1 MTQLLKTGFNKISE
15 YSDKTVNFLKNS
27 ISISTDVLIN
37 GIKFKDT
44 TDSNKRVYFYYRYI
58 NVLVILLVFGLV
70 YYLNSYYNTFGIKD
84 TPYEILGAIV
94 LLGVGVFYFLFL
106 VFRNNNNNKINPNE
120 RLAINGTDKME
131 LTSSGYDAISYN
143 ISIPTIQSTYLKP
156 LRILFMY
163 IGLLLLI
170 LISIIYIIN
179 YVLYSQKNTNMF
191 SITQSLISITI
202 VIVVL
207 AIFAALF
214 SIKTQD
220 SDDSCEYIDSS
231 KHLFIYDYICIIK
244 KTIFFIPCL
253 LIIVINEINKDIK
266 LTPSPVYLLLF
277 ILILLITL
285 LFVLPFLFK
294 YFRTLNKSSL
304 LKGTDP
310 YYLNEKK
317 VIGIYQNLNKNI
329 NSTIDIPIPKT
340 DSTSNPIITNPI
352 DALLT
357 TLNLNKQETTL
368 YLAFQISNLT
378 NDLTKAF
385 DSSTEIAAETKDITK
400 QAKENISD
408 TKGYN
413 FKLLKN
419 DYNGIYNIKTSFYD
433 PPKTIN
439 KFPYNYTYS
448 ISFYVYINPQ
458 PTNTSIAY
466 NKDTEIFNYAYKPV
480 IYYNG
485 KSQSIIVRSRTL
497 NNKGDQL
504 DTIYEGKNIKHQK
517 WLFFVINYSNN
528 NIDVF
533 IDGKLVG
540 TKKDI
545 TPYFKGD
552 KVTIGENEGI
562 HGSIKEINYYSDI
575 TSPLTIELLYNLTN
589 NK

>member
-1 MTQLLKTGFNKISE
+1 MTQLLKAGYNNISE

-37 GIKFKDT
+37 GIKFKDKNT
-44 TDSNKRVYFYYRYI
+44 SIQHKYYYYRYI

-70 YYLNSYYNTFGIKD
+70 YYLNSYYNIFGIKN

-120 RLAINGTDKME
+120 RLAINGSDNME
-131 LTSSGYDAISYN
+131 LTADNYDAPIYN
-143 ISIPTIQSTYLKP
+143 ITSDKIQSTYLKP

-191 SITQSLISITI
+191 SITQSVISITI

-214 SIKTQD
+214 SIKTQG
-220 SDDSCEYIDSS
+220 SDDSCEYSDSS
-231 KHLFIYDYICIIK
+231 KSLFIYDYICILK

-253 LIIVINEINKDIK
+253 LIIVIDEINKDIK

-277 ILILLITL
+277 ILLLLITL

-317 VIGIYQNLNKNI
+317 VIAIYQNLNKNV

-357 TLNLNKQETTL
+357 TLNLNKQENTL
-368 YLAFQISNLT
+368 F
-378 NDLTKAF
+378 KAF
-385 DSSTEIAAETKDITK
+385 DSSTEIAPESKDITNQTK
-400 QAKENISD
+400 DNISD

>member
-1 MTQLLKTGFNKISE
+1 MTQLLKTGATIISD

-27 ISISTDVLIN
+27 ISISTDVVIN
-37 GIKFKDT
+37 GIKYKKEGD
-44 TDSNKRVYFYYRYI
+44 KYVYYYYRYI
-58 NVLVILLVFGLV
+58 NVFLILLAFGIV
-70 YYLNSYYNTFGIKD
+70 YYLNTYYNLFGIKN

-94 LLGVGVFYFLFL
+94 LFGVGAFYFLFL
-106 VFRNNNNNKINPNE
+106 VFRNNNNRFINENE
-120 RLAINGTDKME
+120 RLNSATKTDP
-131 LTSSGYDAISYN
+131 LSSSDYDAPIYN
-143 ISIPTIQSTYLKP
+143 INSKIIQSSYLKP

-163 IGLLLLI
+163 IALLFAI
-170 LISIIYIIN
+170 LISIVYIIN

-207 AIFAALF
+207 AIIASLF
-214 SIKTQD
+214 SIKAQK
-220 SDDSCEYIDSS
+220 SGDSCENPEDTND
-231 KHLFIYDYICIIK
+231 KKFMFIYDYICIIK

-253 LIIVINEINKDIK
+253 LIIVIDEINKDIK
-266 LTPSPVYLLLF
+266 LTPSSVYLLLF
-277 ILILLITL
+277 ILLLLITL

-310 YYLNEKK
+310 YYLNEMK

-329 NSTIDIPIPKT
+329 NDTIDIPIPKT
-340 DSTSNPIITNPI
+340 DSTSNTIIKNPI

-357 TLNLNKQETTL
+357 TLNLNKQENTL
-368 YLAFQISNLT
+368 F
-378 NDLTKAF
+378 KAL
-385 DSSTEIAAETKDITK
+385 DSSTTIEPESKEVTKQTKD
-400 QAKENISD
+400 NISD

-433 PPKTIN
+433 PPKVIN

-458 PTNTSIAY
+458 PTNTSVAY

-485 KSQSIIVRSRTL
+485 KSQSIIIKSRTL

-504 DTIYEGKNIKHQK
+504 DTIYQGKNIKHQK

-533 IDGKLVG
+533 MDGKLVG
-540 TKKDI
+540 SKKDV

-552 KVTIGENEGI
+552 KVTIGENDGI
-562 HGSIKEINYYSDI
+562 HGSIKEINYYSEI

-589 NK
+589 NS

>member
-1 MTQLLKTGFNKISE
+1 MTQLLKTSYNNISE
-15 YSDKTVNFLKNS
+15 YSDKIVNFLKNS

-120 RLAINGTDKME
+120 RLAINGSDNME
-131 LTSSGYDAISYN
+131 LTADKYDATSYN
-143 ISIPTIQSTYLKP
+143 IKSDIIQSTYLKP

-170 LISIIYIIN
+170 LISIVYIIN
-179 YVLYSQKNTNMF
+179 YALYSQKNTNTF

-214 SIKTQD
+214 SIKTQG
-220 SDDSCEYIDSS
+220 SDDSCEYSDSS
-231 KHLFIYDYICIIK
+231 KSLFIYDYICIIK

-253 LIIVINEINKDIK
+253 LIIVIDEINKDIK

-277 ILILLITL
+277 ILLLLITL

-317 VIGIYQNLNKNI
+317 VIGIYQNLNKNV
-329 NSTIDIPIPKT
+329 NSTVDIPIPKA

-352 DALLT
+352 DSLLS
-357 TLNLNKQETTL
+357 TLNLNKQENTL
-368 YLAFQISNLT
+368 F
-378 NDLTKAF
+378 KAF
-385 DSSTEIAAETKDITK
+385 DSSTEIAPESKDITK
-400 QAKENISD
+400 QAKDNISD

-419 DYNGIYNIKTSFYD
+419 DYNGIYNVKTSFYD

-458 PTNTSIAY
+458 PTNTSVAY

-517 WLFFVINYSNN
+517 WLFIVINYSNN

-552 KVTIGENEGI
+552 KVTIGENDGI
-562 HGSIKEINYYSDI
+562 HGSIKEINYYSEI